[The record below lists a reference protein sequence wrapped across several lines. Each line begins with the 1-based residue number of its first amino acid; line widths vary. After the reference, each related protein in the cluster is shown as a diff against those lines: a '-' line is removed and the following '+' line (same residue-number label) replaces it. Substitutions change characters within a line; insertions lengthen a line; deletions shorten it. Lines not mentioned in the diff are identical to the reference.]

1 MSASSQPSASSSA
14 ALYPHFDKMLP
25 RAEKEARLGQRG
37 LVAWLYGLSGSG
49 KSTLALGLERQ
60 LFAEGR
66 AVQVLDGD
74 NIRSGLNR
82 DLGFSEADRRE
93 NIRRIAEVAKL
104 FAHSGLI
111 VLASFITPREELRAL
126 ARDLIGPADFLG
138 IYVKASFA
146 TCAAR
151 DPKGLYAKAQAGQVP
166 QFTGRDQEFE
176 EPAAP
181 DLLLDT
187 EQFDYPATLAQL
199 AAALRPRYQLPHQ
212 ALKH

>member
-1 MSASSQPSASSSA
+1 
-14 ALYPHFDKMLP
+14 MLP

-37 LVAWLYGLSGSG
+37 FVVWLYGLSGSG
-49 KSTLALGLERQ
+49 KSTLALGLER
-60 LFAEGR
+60 LLHSEGR

-82 DLGFSEADRRE
+82 DLGFSEPDRRE

-138 IYVKASFA
+138 VYVKASFA

-151 DPKGLYAKAQAGQVP
+151 DPKGLYAKAHAGQVP
-166 QFTGRDQEFE
+166 QFTGRDQPFE
-176 EPAAP
+176 EPATP
-181 DLLLDT
+181 DLLIDT
-187 EQFDYPATLAQL
+187 EQLAYPAALAQL
-199 AAALRPRYQLPHQ
+199 AAALRPRYTLTTPN
-212 ALKH
+212 

>member
-1 MSASSQPSASSSA
+1 
-14 ALYPHFDKMLP
+14 MLP